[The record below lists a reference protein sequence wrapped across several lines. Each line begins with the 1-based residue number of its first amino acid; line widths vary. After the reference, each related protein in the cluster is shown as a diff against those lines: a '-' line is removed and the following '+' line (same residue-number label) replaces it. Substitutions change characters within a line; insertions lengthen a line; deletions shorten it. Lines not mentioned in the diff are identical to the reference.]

1 MEEKIIFKKKK
12 KSPKQNTKDLEEI
25 STNVTVLIIHKN
37 VLTFFDSKLSN
48 DTGGHM
54 LISTTETN
62 VHFKR
67 FKCVVFAYHL
77 LAIY

>member
-12 KSPKQNTKDLEEI
+12 KSTKQNTKDLEEI

-48 DTGGHM
+48 DTRGHM

-67 FKCVVFAYHL
+67 FKCPVFAYHL